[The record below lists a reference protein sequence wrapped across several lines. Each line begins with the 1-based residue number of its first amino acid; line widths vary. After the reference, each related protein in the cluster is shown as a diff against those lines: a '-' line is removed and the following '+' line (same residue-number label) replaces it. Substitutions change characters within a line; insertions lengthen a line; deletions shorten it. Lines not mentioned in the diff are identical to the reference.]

1 MARVHPSQRHGRRRP
16 VTATSWLAVGLA
28 CLAAAAVGYSFLQ
41 RGPWETQLAAG
52 DKAYRQGNYL
62 EAEKQLVAALKEA
75 EGLGPQDPRLATTLN
90 YLALVYDAQG
100 KYADA
105 EPLYK
110 RSLAILENALGPE
123 HPDVAKS
130 LNNLALLY
138 HHQGKY
144 AKAEPLYMRSLAI
157 SEKALGPEHPQVATG
172 LNNLAEIYRAEGRYA
187 DAEPLYKRSLAIDE
201 KALGSD
207 HPGVATDLNN
217 LALLYYA
224 QGRYADAEPLYQRSL
239 AIREKAL
246 GPEHPDLATSLEN
259 YAALLRKTGRGD
271 EAAKLEARAKAVRDK
286 HDREDPAKQGRLA
299 GEWPDLS
306 FPVTGS
312 GVDEASTGAHALDDR
327 PRSLR
332 SRRREALG

>member
-1 MARVHPSQRHGRRRP
+1 M
-16 VTATSWLAVGLA
+16 TATSWVVVGLA
-28 CLAAAAVGYSFLQ
+28 CLAVAAVGYAFLQ

-157 SEKALGPEHPQVATG
+157 SERALGPEHPQVATG
-172 LNNLAEIYRAEGRYA
+172 LNNLAEIYRAE
-187 DAEPLYKRSLAIDE
+187 
-201 KALGSD
+201 
-207 HPGVATDLNN
+207 
-217 LALLYYA
+217 
-224 QGRYADAEPLYQRSL
+224 GRYADAEPLYQRSL

-299 GEWPDLS
+299 GEWP
-306 FPVTGS
+306 
-312 GVDEASTGAHALDDR
+312 ALLFRCPGPGQGWMR
-327 PRSLR
+327 PEPAR
-332 SRRREALG
+332 ALA